1 MRSRAAPRS
10 PGARERRDLGAR
22 SVADMATLLITGAAG
37 RIATALRPR
46 LLDAGHDLVLL
57 DERPP
62 DPPVGD
68 RERFVPGSVNDR
80 AALETALPGVDTVV
94 HLAGIPTE
102 DTWDALIDANV
113 TGTKNVLEAAA
124 AAGVLRVVQASS
136 IHAVGRVPEETDA
149 PASVPGDRLPRPDSY
164 YGVTKAAMELLG
176 SLFADRYE
184 MSVVSAR
191 IGAFGERPDSRR
203 ALLMWSSPDDL
214 ARLVS
219 ATVELTEPGHHVVWA
234 VSRNSGA
241 PADFTAGERIGF
253 HPVDDASTV
262 LDADERAALP
272 PEDMA
277 FLGGGM
283 ADMPLGHPRD

>member
-1 MRSRAAPRS
+1 
-10 PGARERRDLGAR
+10 
-22 SVADMATLLITGAAG
+22 MATLLITGGAG

-62 DPPVGD
+62 EPRTGD

-80 AALETALPGVDTVV
+80 GALESAVSGVDAVV

-102 DTWDALIDANV
+102 DTWEALVDANV

-124 AAGVLRVVQASS
+124 AAGVRRVLQASS
-136 IHAVGRVPEETDA
+136 IHAVGRVPEQVDA
-149 PASVPGDRLPRPDSY
+149 PGSVPGDRLPRPDTY
-164 YGVTKAAMELLG
+164 YGVTKAMMELLG
-176 SLFADRYE
+176 SMFADRYP
-184 MSVVSAR
+184 MSIVSAR
-191 IGAFGERPDSRR
+191 IGAFGVRPSSRR

-219 ATVELTEPGHHVVWA
+219 ATLDLTEPGHHVVWA
-234 VSRNSGA
+234 VSRNTGS
-241 PADFTAGERIGF
+241 PADLSAGERIGY
-253 HPVDDASTV
+253 HPVDDASTQ
-262 LDADERAALP
+262 LSPGERDAMPD
-272 PEDMA
+272 EDMR

-283 ADMPLGHPRD
+283 ADMTLGQPRD

>member
-1 MRSRAAPRS
+1 
-10 PGARERRDLGAR
+10 
-22 SVADMATLLITGAAG
+22 MATLLITGATG
-37 RIATALRPR
+37 RIGTALRPR
-46 LLDAGHDLVLL
+46 LLAAGHDLVLL

-62 DPPVGD
+62 DPPVEA

-80 AALETALPGVDTVV
+80 AALEAALPGVDTVV

-102 DTWDALIDANV
+102 DEWDALVDANV

-136 IHAVGRVPEETDA
+136 IHAVGRVPELIGDA
-149 PASVPGDRLPRPDSY
+149 DTATPGSVPGDRLPRPDSY

-176 SLFADRYE
+176 SLFADRFG

-191 IGAFGERPDSRR
+191 IGAFGDRPHTAR
-203 ALLMWSSPDDL
+203 ALLMWTSPDDL
-214 ARLVS
+214 TRLVQ

-241 PADFTAGERIGF
+241 PADFAAGERIGF
-253 HPVDDASTV
+253 RPVDDAAAV
-262 LDADERAALP
+262 LDADERAGLP
-272 PEDMA
+272 GEDME
-277 FLGGGM
+277 FLGGEL
-283 ADMPLGHPRD
+283 AKQPLGRGRD